1 MATNLRLRADAEAA
15 VRAEAERSNRSQQ
28 DVIRAAI
35 ASYLHLDAAEPPSPA
50 EPPSAEPPSPAEP
63 PSAEPPE
70 GPPAPDR
77 LLPPRSRF
85 ARSDQRL
92 LLPTSMRSSDLLGR
106 THRG

>member
-35 ASYLHLDAAEPPSPA
+35 ASYLHLDGAEPPAPAASPRGTEPA
-50 EPPSAEPPSPAEP
+50 EGS
-63 PSAEPPE
+63 
-70 GPPAPDR
+70 APDR

-85 ARSDQRL
+85 ARAGQRL
-92 LLPTSMRSSDLLGR
+92 LLPTSMRSSDLMGR
-106 THRG
+106 TDRG

>member
-1 MATNLRLRADAEAA
+1 MATNLRLRAEAEAA

-35 ASYLHLDAAEPPSPA
+35 ASYLSLDGAEPPSPA
-50 EPPSAEPPSPAEP
+50 APT
-63 PSAEPPE
+63 E
-70 GPPAPDR
+70 GPAAPDR

-85 ARSDQRL
+85 ARAGQRL

-106 THRG
+106 SDRG

>member
-35 ASYLHLDAAEPPSPA
+35 ASYLHLDGAEPPAPA
-50 EPPSAEPPSPAEP
+50 EPPTSTAPT
-63 PSAEPPE
+63 E
-70 GPPAPDR
+70 GQAAPDR

-85 ARSDQRL
+85 ARAGQRL

-106 THRG
+106 TDRG